1 MFIDQLQCKNKTK
14 NNFTF
19 VGMKECRLIST
30 LILQEGMSGFMN
42 KKCKI
47 SESGEI
53 EKHLE

>member
-30 LILQEGMSGFMN
+30 LILQKGMSGFMN